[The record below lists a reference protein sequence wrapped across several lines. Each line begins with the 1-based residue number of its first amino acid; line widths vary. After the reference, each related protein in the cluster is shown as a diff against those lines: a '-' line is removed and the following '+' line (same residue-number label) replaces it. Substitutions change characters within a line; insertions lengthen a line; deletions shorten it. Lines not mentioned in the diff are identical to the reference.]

1 MFVNPYFPFHAIGYK
16 CNPFRTLTD
25 DEWSEIAILPEAIL
39 AAANTSTRMQIL
51 GALGR
56 GKTTTLM
63 GLQSHLKR
71 AGKRVAYEYIPEGQT
86 RFNTSLDDLEIFLL
100 DEAQR
105 IKNFPKVLNLREVR
119 LIFTSHQDFTSH
131 FAHYNLSLTTIE
143 LDTMT
148 PDHLRRVI
156 EKRLAYFALDGS
168 RSTHFAD
175 EAIMY
180 LYEKFGSDLRGVER
194 CLYEVFQN
202 SLTVSAPTQM
212 AAIDSHPLLRGCQ
225 SSLSLPTRC

>member
-1 MFVNPYFPFHAIGYK
+1 VNPYFPFHVIGFK

-25 DEWSEIAILPEAIL
+25 DEWSEIAILPESIL
-39 AAANTSTRMQIL
+39 EAADASTHLQIL

-63 GLQSHLKR
+63 GLQAHLKR

-86 RFNTSLDDLEIFLL
+86 RFYTPLDDLEIFLL

-119 LIFTSHQDFTSH
+119 LIFTSHQDFASH
-131 FAHYNLSLTTIE
+131 FAHYNLSLIAIE

-156 EKRLAYFALDGS
+156 EKRLTYFALDDQPQT
-168 RSTHFAD
+168 RFAD
-175 EAIMY
+175 DAIEY
-180 LYEKFGSDLRGVER
+180 LYEKFGSDLRGAER
-194 CLYEVFQN
+194 FLYEVFQSRVATGMIGVDQLRN
-202 SLTVSAPTQM
+202 F
-212 AAIDSHPLLRGCQ
+212 HLLGANTNG
-225 SSLSLPTRC
+225 SD